1 MPNSAALLPVIV
13 IVENMDQS
21 ANNKRIAKNTLLL
34 YCRTLLLMIISLYT
48 SRVVLS
54 TLGVDVYG
62 VYNVVGGFVA
72 MFAVISGALSSAI
85 SRFLTFELGKGD
97 KYKLNRIF
105 STSVN
110 IQILI
115 GLIIF
120 VLGET
125 VGLWFL
131 NTQLNIPQERMFA
144 SNWVL
149 QCSLFSFIINLIS
162 VPYNAAII
170 AHERMKA
177 FAYVSILEA
186 VLKLLIV
193 YILFICDL
201 DKLILYAILNVVVAL
216 IIRLVYGFFCASNFT
231 ECKYRFVYDKSSLT
245 EMAGFAGWNCLTNGA
260 YILNMQ
266 GVNLLVNVFFGV
278 TANAAR
284 GLATQVDAAI
294 MQFVNN
300 FTTAINPQIIKSYAS
315 GDKEAMFKL
324 ICRGAKFSYFM
335 LLFFAIPFICEA
347 DTILTLWLG
356 EVPEHTATFLR
367 LTVLASMANILGN
380 AQYTA
385 CQATGNIRSY
395 TIIITTVGCLV
406 FPITWLLYKSG
417 FSVECTYVVFIVIYL
432 ILDVIRLF
440 LMRSLLQFPIRMF
453 VRDVFITVFAVS
465 IVAVILP
472 FLVVSVVPPIW
483 WRLFIT
489 LSVSVFSVGVSIYV
503 LGLQTSEKHLIIDSI
518 KAKIKRK

>member
-1 MPNSAALLPVIV
+1 MSQA
-13 IVENMDQS
+13 E
-21 ANNKRIAKNTLLL
+21 NNKRIAKNTLLL
-34 YCRTLLLMIISLYT
+34 YCRTFLLMLISLYT

-54 TLGVDVYG
+54 TLGVEDYG

-85 SRFLTFELGKGD
+85 SRFLTFELGRGD
-97 KYKLNRIF
+97 KDKLNRIF

-120 VLGET
+120 ILGET

-131 NTQLNIPQERMFA
+131 NTQLNIPQERMVA

-149 QCSLFSFIINLIS
+149 QCSLLSFIINLIS
-162 VPYNAAII
+162 VPYNAVII

-186 VLKLLIV
+186 ILKLLIV
-193 YILFICDL
+193 YLLLISDF

-216 IIRLVYGFFCASNFT
+216 VIRFVYGFFCTKNFS
-231 ECKYRFVYDKSSLT
+231 ECKYRFVYDKSLLK
-245 EMAGFAGWNCLTNGA
+245 EMTDFAGWNFLINGA
-260 YILNMQ
+260 YILNTQ

-278 TANAAR
+278 TANASR

-315 GDKEAMFKL
+315 GEKEAMFKL

-335 LLFFAIPFICEA
+335 LLLFAIPFICEA
-347 DTILTLWLG
+347 NTILTLWLG

-385 CQATGNIRSY
+385 CQATGNIRNY

-417 FSVECTYVVFIVIYL
+417 FPVECTYIVFIVIYL

-453 VRDVFITVFAVS
+453 VRDVFIIVFVVS
-465 IVAVILP
+465 IVAAILP
-472 FLVVSVVPPIW
+472 LIIVSVIPPLW
-483 WRLFIT
+483 WRLLIT
-489 LSVSVFSVGVSIYV
+489 LPISFLSVGASVYMI
-503 LGLQTSEKHLIIDSI
+503 GLDRAEKIAIIDSI
-518 KAKIKRK
+518 KTKFKRK